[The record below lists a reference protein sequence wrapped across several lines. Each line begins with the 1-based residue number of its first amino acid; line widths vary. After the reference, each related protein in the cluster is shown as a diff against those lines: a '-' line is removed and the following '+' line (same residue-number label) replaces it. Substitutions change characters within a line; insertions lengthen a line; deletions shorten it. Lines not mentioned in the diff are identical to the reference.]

1 MADSN
6 SGWNWGSD
14 WYQDC
19 DTATTDGAHIGGQ
32 VGGVTAGVAD
42 IAAAFATAETPPVA
56 YETLVHATEAAGFGT
71 AVGTGLGATAGYAEC
86 EVGNGVLD
94 GLHTIGDWFGNSAP
108 PAAPAW
114 DSGMAS
120 NTGGS
125 AWDFHSVFSDV
136 PSYTDTH
143 ASDVSYADTPSHDS
157 SHSAGHDFS
166 GDL

>member
-19 DTATTDGAHIGGQ
+19 DSATINGAQ
-32 VGGVTAGVAD
+32 VGGPIGGVAAGVAD
-42 IAAAFATAETPPVA
+42 IAATFAEAETPPVA
-56 YETLVHATEAAGFGT
+56 YETLTHATGAASLGTAAGT
-71 AVGTGLGATAGYAEC
+71 ALGATAGYGEC
-86 EVGNGVLD
+86 EIGNGLLD
-94 GLHTIGDWFGNSAP
+94 GLHAFGEWFNNPTP

-114 DSGMAS
+114 DSGLAS

-125 AWDFHSVFSDV
+125 AWDFHSVFSEV
-136 PSYTDTH
+136 PSFADTH
-143 ASDVSYADTPSHDS
+143 ASDVSYADASNHDS
-157 SHSAGHDFS
+157 SHATGHDFN